1 MNLVTAGLCFNHSI
15 MSVTASSAPLI
26 AVYTDFGITGPYTGQ
41 MEAVLATHAPAVQ
54 RVNLMTDAPMF
65 DPAAAGLLLA
75 RICRTLPQ
83 GVVVLGVVDPGV
95 GGDRLPLIIKTE
107 RLVFVGPD
115 NGLFIPALT
124 EADSA
129 EAHIITWRPDLL
141 SRSFHGRD
149 LFAPVAARLAQG
161 GVVASRAVSLQQ
173 LHGYGVSAE
182 SWRIIYI
189 DHYGNCMTGI
199 DAATLSESAVISVN
213 GVRFHYAEIFSSVPA
228 GNGFW
233 YRNSLDLVELAV
245 NGDSASGLYNLQTG
259 AAVIGV

>member
-1 MNLVTAGLCFNHSI
+1 

-41 MEAVLATHAPAVQ
+41 MEAVLATHAPAVP

-83 GVVVLGVVDPGV
+83 GAVVLGVVDPGV
-95 GGDRLPLIIKTE
+95 GGDRQPLIISTE

-115 NGLFIPALT
+115 NGLFIPSLLESESV
-124 EADSA
+124 EA
-129 EAHIITWRPDLL
+129 EIINWRPELL

-161 GVVASRAVSLQQ
+161 EDVASRAVPLQQ
-173 LHGYGVSAE
+173 LHGYGVSTEAY
-182 SWRIIYI
+182 RIIYI

-199 DAATLSESAVISVN
+199 DAASLSENAVISLN
-213 GVRFHYAEIFSSVPA
+213 GAQFHYADTFSSVPA
-228 GNGFW
+228 GHGFW

-245 NGDSASGLYNLQTG
+245 NNGSAANCYDLEVGV
-259 AAVIGV
+259 AVVVD